1 MQNWHDGPK
10 LQGGVTETD
19 LLRAV
24 KERDELK
31 AALLDFEKH
40 TKDIQDNVKTL
51 STDRD
56 NFKMLFKQV
65 SLINIVPPG
74 GNYRF
79 GTFKDQ
85 MFLST

>member
-1 MQNWHDGPK
+1 M
-10 LQGGVTETD
+10 
-19 LLRAV
+19 LRVV

-40 TKDIQDNVKTL
+40 MEDIQDDVKTL

-56 NFKMLFKQV
+56 NFKTLFKQV
-65 SLINIVPPG
+65 SLRNIIPPG
-74 GNYRF
+74 GNYIF
-79 GTFKDQ
+79 STFKDQ